1 MPTHRFLFVRQI
13 CQFEKNQRDM
23 IIIRNRKCLSHFG
36 FICRDGHSK
45 FNDVFFIDWQQ
56 SSLQVITGCPAAR
69 LMSWTLTIT
78 IVVLGTHVEAS
89 DKVPVFT
96 DTPKSRIG
104 LVTQFLKP
112 LEKCLGSVWYF
123 VHISP
128 V

>member
-1 MPTHRFLFVRQI
+1 MDSFAEMVTVSL
-13 CQFEKNQRDM
+13 M
-23 IIIRNRKCLSHFG
+23 M
-36 FICRDGHSK
+36 
-45 FNDVFFIDWQQ
+45 FFYR
-56 SSLQVITGCPAAR
+56 LAAELTAGVITGCPAAR

-89 DKVPVFT
+89 DKVQIPVFT

-104 LVTQFLKP
+104 LVTKFLKP

>member
-1 MPTHRFLFVRQI
+1 MDSFAEVVTVSL
-13 CQFEKNQRDM
+13 M
-23 IIIRNRKCLSHFG
+23 M
-36 FICRDGHSK
+36 
-45 FNDVFFIDWQQ
+45 FFYR
-56 SSLQVITGCPAAR
+56 LAAELTAGVITGCPAAR

-96 DTPKSRIG
+96 NTPKSRIS